1 MRSFL
6 YVPGNRPAMLAS
18 ALSRGADALIVDL
31 EDAVPPAEKSAA
43 RAAVSE
49 WLWTLPS
56 DAPVWVRVN
65 AGPAGLDDARE
76 LLTPGPAAV
85 RSGGA
90 VPASALGGVSGPAA
104 VRSGGAVPAS
114 ALGGVSGPAVARSGG
129 AVPAPVLPEV
139 SGPAA
144 ACSAG
149 AAPVPALRGLVV
161 AKASPDQV
169 FALGELLNEADPG
182 GALGIVPLLETPQAI
197 LAAAEMAAAPRVTRM
212 QIGEADLA
220 AELGVTPGED
230 ERELLLVRS
239 TVVLASAAAG
249 IEPPAAA
256 VSTDFRDLDALR
268 RSTQALKRLG
278 FHGRAC
284 IHPAQ
289 LPIVH
294 AVFTPSE
301 SEIAAARDLITR
313 FDSAAGGVCLDA
325 RGRMVDLAVIRHARR
340 TLAYTTHS

>member
-76 LLTPGPAAV
+76 LLTP
-85 RSGGA
+85 
-90 VPASALGGVSGPAA
+90 GPAA